1 MVGHAGTGRQNS
13 WDTNHGSREVKQ
25 GTEKIKMCK
34 IYTGIVCADHVE
46 IFKDR
51 TPPLFKN
58 QTFAMPHHVYCTP
71 AGEEL
76 FRNAGAK
83 TAADLVTDFNSAL
96 TKVGGLHVS
105 KDEYDSAKKV
115 VANGASLVKKDEIK
129 KAIEV
134 FTKLSQHANEL
145 LRPMGKKELD
155 ALEASGSARV
165 DAAMETLKSSE
176 EQGKKELKKVADEY
190 GPLPCAKKAAEVL
203 KLMAE
208 KGR

>member
-1 MVGHAGTGRQNS
+1 
-13 WDTNHGSREVKQ
+13 
-25 GTEKIKMCK
+25 
-34 IYTGIVCADHVE
+34 VE

-58 QTFAMPHHVYCTP
+58 QTFAMPHHVYCSP
-71 AGEEL
+71 SGEEL
-76 FRNAGAK
+76 FRNAGTK
-83 TAADLVTDFNSAL
+83 TAADLTTDFTAAL
-96 TKVGGLHVS
+96 AKVGGLHVS
-105 KDEYDSAKKV
+105 KDDYDGARKV

-129 KAIEV
+129 EAIKV

-145 LRPMGKKELD
+145 LRPLGTKELD

-176 EQGKKELKKVADEY
+176 DQGKKELKKVADEY

-203 KLMAE
+203 KHMAE